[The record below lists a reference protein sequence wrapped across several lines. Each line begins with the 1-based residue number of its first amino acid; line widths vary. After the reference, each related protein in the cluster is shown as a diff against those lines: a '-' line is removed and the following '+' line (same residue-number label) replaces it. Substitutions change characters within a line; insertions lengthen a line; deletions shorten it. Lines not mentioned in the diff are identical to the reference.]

1 MGGMYGMAEDDLG
14 LDHLV
19 CIANLD
25 YYGIKAKIHIFI
37 MSPILFPPVGA
48 DSFLVLGQF
57 GRRRPPRSR
66 SPPPDRNIDRY
77 VPDPARREDRLPR
90 DRGDRDLYA
99 PPGSAFYQP
108 KPGTIDRYVPN
119 GSSAFPSQPPLLD
132 PHKLDHQVTFAYFSD
147 WLHQQPPSPSRNRS
161 PSGPLV
167 PLTKDEIKVKYDAYR
182 EEFNTRMAKVF
193 VLQHMTEEWFKEKYL
208 PGERE
213 SVRKKIVA
221 FRQSRYDG
229 FVELLE
235 EGKLD
240 GIDREGVIIRK
251 LFNGSLFIF
260 QFYLF
265 PPPPLFFFFFP
276 FFSF

>member
-1 MGGMYGMAEDDLG
+1 MYGTAGDDLG

-19 CIANLD
+19 CIASLD
-25 YYGIKAKIHIFI
+25 YYGIRQKHLSIK
-37 MSPILFPPVGA
+37 SSILFSPVGA
-48 DSFLVLGQF
+48 DLFLVVGQF

-90 DRGDRDLYA
+90 DRADRDLYA

-119 GSSAFPSQPPLLD
+119 GSSAFPSQPALVD

-147 WLHQQPPSPSRNRS
+147 WLHQQPPSPGRNRS
-161 PSGPLV
+161 PPGGPLA

-229 FVELLE
+229 FIELLE

-251 LFNGSLFIF
+251 LFEGPFF
-260 QFYLF
+260 LF
-265 PPPPLFFFFFP
+265 PPLH
-276 FFSF
+276 FSFFLTDID